1 MRLVAWN
8 VNYNGNRRSLEENV
22 SLLRPLGA
30 DVLVLSETA
39 APDSANSLNAHWTG
53 DRNPG
58 LAIIALTGLN
68 LTPHP
73 ANAAIP
79 PLMAAY
85 TVSGHVKF
93 DLLTI
98 WPVQRKGGS
107 SYHEILMAALDRYA
121 GVVGSC
127 RAIMAGDCNSSTRV
141 SNQRVTHPLFVKR
154 AESLGLVS
162 AYHEQ
167 EGEQHGE
174 ETLATYRHNCGPIR
188 EFHIDYCFVAKPLNA
203 FVKLRVLNDT
213 VWAERSDHFPLVL
226 DVRDEALTPP
236 PAA

>member
-8 VNYNGNRRSLEENV
+8 VNYNGNRRALEENV

-30 DVLVLSETA
+30 DILVLSETA
-39 APDSANSLNAHWTG
+39 APHSGNILNARWTG
-53 DRNPG
+53 ERNPG

-73 ANAAIP
+73 DNAAIP

-85 TVSGHVKF
+85 KVSGHVAF
-93 DLLTI
+93 ELLAV

-107 SYHEILMAALDRYA
+107 SYHEILMAALDRYTH
-121 GVVGSC
+121 VVGSC

-141 SNQRVTHPLFVKR
+141 SNQRDTHPLFVKR
-154 AESLGLVS
+154 AESLGLIS

-167 EGEQHGE
+167 KGEQHGV
-174 ETLATYRHNCGPIR
+174 ETVATYRHNCGPIR
-188 EFHIDYCFVAKPLNA
+188 DFHIDYCFVAKQLNA
-203 FVKLRVLNDT
+203 FAKLRVLNDA

-226 DVRDEALTPP
+226 DVRDEALR
-236 PAA
+236 PAPVS